1 MIEILAALSVSAA
14 AGVRIGLPLLIIGLL
29 YSDNLWADVPILSQ
43 FHPSLVLGVL
53 VSWSLIELLL
63 SKEPVGQRGIQIV
76 QLLFSPI
83 VGAIAGIAV
92 ARSAQLPSVLTGV
105 LGIVGGL
112 LALVLQLVQVG
123 WFYRLRRTPI
133 WLIFAQDLLCI
144 TLVLL
149 AFDAPEQGGI
159 IALLLLWF
167 AIRSS
172 KEWQRWYQR
181 QSSPGDRHHPRR
193 YKQDPD

>member
-1 MIEILAALSVSAA
+1 MIEILAALSASAA

-29 YSDNLWADVPILSQ
+29 YSDNLWADVPILSY

-63 SKEPVGQRGIQIV
+63 SKEPLGQRAIQIV

-92 ARSAQLPSVLTGV
+92 ARMTGLPNVITGMV
-105 LGIVGGL
+105 GVVGGL
-112 LALVLQLVQVG
+112 LAMVLQLVQVG
-123 WFYRLRRTPI
+123 WFYRLRRIPM
-133 WLIFAQDLLCI
+133 WAIFAQDVLCVS
-144 TLVLL
+144 LVLF

-159 IALLLLWF
+159 IALLLLWL

-172 KEWQRWYQR
+172 KEWQRWYQA
-181 QSSPGDRHHPRR
+181 QAVPSDRHDPRR